1 MKKDEKENR
10 RRKKSEKLGGEKK
23 RKMKTKNKLMAM
35 VEIAVVLCSMFFVA
49 IPAIVADQT
58 TQKISATEVTA
69 ASEDDFVL
77 GIYGNANEDDTIDM
91 GDVVYTKLAIFG
103 KKSKTELCDAK
114 YDGRVNVLDVIQ
126 TKLIILGKEKQLT
139 VIDAKEHIVTVKK
152 PLRRVIVFVPGQ
164 FETLRSLNAADTIVG
179 MPQDNLWD
187 PAFFPEMSELTSLGY
202 KWNADIETILNLHPD
217 AAILHTDRRQLK
229 VRDTLEKTDPNIAL
243 LTFACTNSPL
253 EPTLVPPDL
262 SSVYPYPK
270 EVRMLGYIFDKR
282 EEAEEF
288 GDWYEDILNS
298 IKEEVDTIP
307 EKDKPKVYY
316 EFNKYSIR
324 GYNDRVVYAGGKNI
338 FEEGR
343 KIDPEAVIDRD
354 PDIIVNLAMRIKGG
368 YDKDADDITEL
379 RDVWGDFMNPDDPE
393 YRPELAKV
401 SAVRNNRIYVLANVF
416 SIASSGANGARC
428 FIEVAYMAKWFH
440 PTLFEDLDP
449 KAIHQEYI
457 TRFQGLDIDLDK
469 KGVFVYLE
477 PS

>member
-1 MKKDEKENR
+1 
-10 RRKKSEKLGGEKK
+10 
-23 RKMKTKNKLMAM
+23 MKTKNKILAA
-35 VEIAVVLCSMFFVA
+35 VEIAIVLCSVFLVA
-49 IPAIVADQT
+49 LPTIAAEQNQAV
-58 TQKISATEVTA
+58 QKASANEVTT
-69 ASEDDFVL
+69 ASEDDYVL
-77 GIYGNANEDDTIDM
+77 DIYGNANEDDTIDM

-114 YDGRVNVLDVIQ
+114 YDGRINVLDIIQ
-126 TKLIILGKEKQLT
+126 TKLIILGKEKELT
-139 VIDAKEHIVTVKK
+139 VVDAKEHIVTVKK
-152 PLRRVIVFVPGQ
+152 PLRRVIVFIPGQ

-179 MPQDNLWD
+179 MPQDKLWD

-202 KWNADIETILNLHPD
+202 KWDADIETILNLHPD

-229 VRDTLEKTDPNIAL
+229 VRDALEKTDPNIAL

-262 SSVYPYPK
+262 SSIYPYPK

-288 GDWYEDILNS
+288 CDWYEDILNS

-316 EFNKYSIR
+316 EFTKYSCR
-324 GYNDRVVYAGGKNI
+324 DYNYRVIYAGGKNI
-338 FEEGR
+338 FGVGR

-354 PDIIVNLAMRIKGG
+354 PDIIVNLPMRIKTG

-416 SIASSGANGARC
+416 TVASSGTNGARV
-428 FIEVAYMAKWFH
+428 FIEVAYLAKWFH

-449 KAIHQEYI
+449 RAIHQEYI

-469 KGVFVYLE
+469 KGVFVYPE
-477 PS
+477 PE

>member
-1 MKKDEKENR
+1 
-10 RRKKSEKLGGEKK
+10 
-23 RKMKTKNKLMAM
+23 MKTKTKRIAM
-35 VEIAVVLCSMFFVA
+35 LEIAIVLCSLFLVA
-49 IPAIVADQT
+49 LPAIAADQN
-58 TQKISATEVTA
+58 TQKVSANTITT

-77 GIYGNANEDDTIDM
+77 GIHGNANEDDTIDM
-91 GDVVYTKLAIFG
+91 GDVVYIKLAIFG
-103 KKSKTELCDAK
+103 KKPKTELCDAK
-114 YDGRVNVLDVIQ
+114 YDGRINVLDVIQ
-126 TKLIILGKEKQLT
+126 TKLIILGKEKELT
-139 VIDAKEHIVTVKK
+139 VIDSREHIVTVKK

-164 FETLRSLNAADTIVG
+164 FETLRSLNAADTVVG
-179 MPQDNLWD
+179 MPQDKVWD

-217 AAILHTDRRQLK
+217 VAILDTDRRQLK
-229 VRDTLEKTDPNIAL
+229 VRDALEKTDPNITL
-243 LTFACTNSPL
+243 LTFACTNHIL
-253 EPTLVPPDL
+253 FPTEYTALTL
-262 SSVYPYPK
+262 LYSYPE
-270 EVRMLGYIFDKR
+270 EVIMMGYIFDKR

-288 GDWYEDILNS
+288 YGWYKDIMNS

-307 EKDKPKVYY
+307 EENRPKVFY
-316 EFNKYSIR
+316 EYNKYAIR

-354 PDIIVNLAMRIKGG
+354 PDIIVNLAMGIKGG
-368 YDKDADDITEL
+368 YDRDADDITEL
-379 RDVWGDFMNPDDPE
+379 REVWGDFMNPEDPE
-393 YRPELAKV
+393 YRLELAKV
-401 SAVRNNRIYVLANVF
+401 SAVRNNRIYILANVF
-416 SIASSGANGARC
+416 SVASSGANGARC

-469 KGVFVYLE
+469 QGIFAYPE

>member
-1 MKKDEKENR
+1 MKK
-10 RRKKSEKLGGEKK
+10 
-23 RKMKTKNKLMAM
+23 KTKTLVV
-35 VEIAVVLCSMFFVA
+35 VEIAIVLCSLFLVA
-49 IPAIVADQT
+49 IPAIVADQNQE
-58 TQKISATEVTA
+58 TQKVSASEVTT
-69 ASEDDFVL
+69 ASEDDYVL
-77 GIYGNANEDDTIDM
+77 DIYGNANEDDTIDM

-103 KKSKTELCDAK
+103 KKPKTELCDAK
-114 YDGRVNVLDVIQ
+114 YDGRINVLDVIQ

-202 KWNADIETILNLHPD
+202 KWDADIETILNLHPD

-229 VRDTLEKTDPNIAL
+229 VRDTLEKIDPNIAL
-243 LTFACTNSPL
+243 LTFACTNHNL
-253 EPTLVPPDL
+253 EPTEY
-262 SSVYPYPK
+262 SPYTYSK

-288 GDWYEDILNS
+288 CDWYKDIMNS

-307 EKDKPKVYY
+307 EENRPKVFY
-316 EFNKYSIR
+316 EYNKYAIR

-416 SIASSGANGARC
+416 SIASRGGNGAKG
-428 FIEVAYMAKWFH
+428 FLEVVYMAKWFH

-469 KGVFVYLE
+469 KGVFVYPE
-477 PS
+477 PR